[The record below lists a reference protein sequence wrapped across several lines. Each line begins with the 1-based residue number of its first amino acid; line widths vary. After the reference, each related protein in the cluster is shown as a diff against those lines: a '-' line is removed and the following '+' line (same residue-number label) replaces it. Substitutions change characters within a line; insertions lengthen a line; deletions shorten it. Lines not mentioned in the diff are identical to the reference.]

1 MVVDLVEAVAVAGPV
16 ITAVR
21 WDICRGSV
29 QSREQK
35 VATEQQ
41 AMEAA
46 FKEQVA
52 TKIASQE
59 DVVARD
65 PLES

>member
-1 MVVDLVEAVAVAGPV
+1 MVDLVEAVAVAGPV

-29 QSREQK
+29 QSREEEE